1 MCIQIPLY
9 VQIYIYMYSW
19 GLAVGVASAAI
30 CLMTACCWRPTPS
43 SAGPPVLRS
52 FLFPT
57 EEQQHRYLNG
67 GSGTLGPGA
76 IIKRK

>member
-1 MCIQIPLY
+1 
-9 VQIYIYMYSW
+9 MYSW

-30 CLMTACCWRPTPS
+30 CLMTACCWRHTPS
-43 SAGPPVLRS
+43 SAGPVLRS